1 MTRRLAFDVCRRRLR
16 LKRSEISGA
25 GTVDIQILMG
35 KEIDGDG
42 RFIFSAE
49 KIEKNK

>member
-1 MTRRLAFDVCRRRLR
+1 MPEEIALEAL
-16 LKRSEISGA
+16 EISGA